1 MHDGGKILIGLGVFL
16 AVVTMPMWYHAV
28 TGTETAPPELVLPTD
43 SKQCVAETDYMRAL
57 HMDLLNEWRDDVVR
71 RADRIHVGID
81 GKEYDKSLTNTCL
94 GCHTNKKEFWNRC
107 HDYAGVDPYC
117 WECHV
122 DPGEI
127 Q

>member
-1 MHDGGKILIGLGVFL
+1 MHNGGKILIGLAVFL
-16 AVVTMPMWYHAV
+16 VVVTIPMWYHAV
-28 TGTETAPPELVLPTD
+28 TGTETTPPELVLPTD
-43 SKQCVAETDYMRAL
+43 SKQCVAETEYMRAL

-71 RADRIHVGID
+71 KADRIHVGID
-81 GKEYDKSLTNTCL
+81 GKEYDKSLTKTCL
-94 GCHTNKKEFWNRC
+94 GCHTNKADFCNRC
-107 HDYAGVDPYC
+107 HDYAGVNPYC

>member
-1 MHDGGKILIGLGVFL
+1 MHNGGKILAGLFIFL
-16 AVVTMPMWYHAV
+16 AVVTMPMWYHVV
-28 TGTETAPPELVLPTD
+28 TGTETAPPELARPKD
-43 SKQCVAETDYMRAL
+43 AEQCVAPTEYMRAM
-57 HMDLLNEWRDDVVR
+57 HMDLLNQWRDDVVR
-71 RADRIHVGID
+71 RADRVHVGID

-94 GCHTNKKEFWNRC
+94 SCHTNRAEFCNRC
-107 HDYAGVDPYC
+107 HDYAGVTPYC

>member
-1 MHDGGKILIGLGVFL
+1 MHNSGKILIGLAVFL
-16 AVVTMPMWYHAV
+16 VVVTIPMWYHAG

-43 SKQCVAETDYMRAL
+43 SKQCVAETEYMRAL

-71 RADRIHVGID
+71 KADRIHVGID
-81 GKEYDKSLTNTCL
+81 GKEYDKSLTKTCL
-94 GCHTNKKEFWNRC
+94 GCHTNKADFCNRC
-107 HDYAGVDPYC
+107 HDYAGVNPYC

-122 DPGEI
+122 DPREI

>member
-16 AVVTMPMWYHAV
+16 AVVTMPMWYHVV

-94 GCHTNKKEFWNRC
+94 GCHTNKEEFCNRC

-117 WECHV
+117 WACHV